1 MDELEFQKFKKI
13 VYADPGTEDPEVLQ
27 AARANPELQ
36 KLVDDMRE
44 LDTSVA
50 ATLSGIPIP
59 AGLAENLLAIPEVDT
74 AVAATESPAPAPRYH
89 YYALAACLILAVG
102 ITIGFNLNRGPTS
115 SNLAFGD
122 NVLKHIYVDVDLLN
136 SAMAESATMTFPVVN
151 QVMANAGSR
160 LNDNGLLQ
168 NTPVR
173 FALPCEVIPSFQ
185 STHLAVQGNA
195 GTVNIIV
202 INNSPVN
209 GEFTIRDDR
218 YDGIVIPMDQGNMIL
233 IGERNEDLDQYK
245 DLFSDSIDWVI

>member
-1 MDELEFQKFKKI
+1 
-13 VYADPGTEDPEVLQ
+13 
-27 AARANPELQ
+27 
-36 KLVDDMRE
+36 
-44 LDTSVA
+44 
-50 ATLSGIPIP
+50 
-59 AGLAENLLAIPEVDT
+59 
-74 AVAATESPAPAPRYH
+74 
-89 YYALAACLILAVG
+89 VG